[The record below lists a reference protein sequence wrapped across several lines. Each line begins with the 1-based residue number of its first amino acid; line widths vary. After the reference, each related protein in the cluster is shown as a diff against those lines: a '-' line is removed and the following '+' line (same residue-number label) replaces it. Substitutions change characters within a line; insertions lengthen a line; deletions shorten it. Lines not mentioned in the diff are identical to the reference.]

1 MIKEA
6 NYINIR
12 EILNRLL
19 RHPLL
24 QDVTL
29 EQVIQYTIDFIGVFG
44 MPKMYSDS
52 EAVVEI
58 KDYRGYLPC
67 DLISIIQAK
76 DNQSGIPLRSIT
88 DSFNK
93 DSYSSQSC
101 HSNCTELSFK
111 TQGQVIITSFKD
123 GEITIAYKS
132 IAVDDEGYPLLIDN
146 SKYLR
151 ALENFIKKEVFTILF
166 DMGKISPA
174 VLNNTQQQYAWSAG
188 QLESEF
194 SIPSIS
200 EMESLC
206 RMWTTPI
213 QKVTEFDNGFRNLGN
228 RQYIKNQ

>member
-67 DLISIIQAK
+67 DLISIIQVK
-76 DNQSGIPLRSIT
+76 DNQTGIMLRSIT
-88 DSFNK
+88 NSFSESK
-93 DSYSSQSC
+93 PADYV
-101 HSNCTELSFK
+101 ELSFK

-123 GEITIAYKS
+123 GEVTIAYKS

-206 RMWTTPI
+206 RMWATPI
-213 QKVTEFDNGFRNLGN
+213 QNVTEFDNGFRNLGN
-228 RQYIKNQ
+228 RQYIKNH